1 MLYVKKRENKEIW
14 ENENSIVYLISKVEK
29 EFQNNNMKNRKY
41 ADGYLPKIAYHI
53 SKSNS
58 EKVNYFTER
67 HETKYGKLGA
77 NDINKII
84 DMVMELAIK

>member
-1 MLYVKKRENKEIW
+1 
-14 ENENSIVYLISKVEK
+14 
-29 EFQNNNMKNRKY
+29 MKNRKY

-67 HETKYGKLGA
+67 HESKYGKLTA
-77 NDINKII
+77 SDISKVI
-84 DMVMELAIK
+84 DMVMELAVK

>member
-1 MLYVKKRENKEIW
+1 
-14 ENENSIVYLISKVEK
+14 
-29 EFQNNNMKNRKY
+29 MKNRKY

-67 HETKYGKLGA
+67 HEAKNGKLTA
-77 NDINKII
+77 NDISKVI
-84 DMVMELAIK
+84 DMVMELAVK